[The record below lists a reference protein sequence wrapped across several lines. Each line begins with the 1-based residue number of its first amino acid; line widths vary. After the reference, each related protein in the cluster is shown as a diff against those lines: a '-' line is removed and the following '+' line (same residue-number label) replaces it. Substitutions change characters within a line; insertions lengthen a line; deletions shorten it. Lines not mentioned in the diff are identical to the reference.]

1 METGWPSNFDEGLE
15 LTYIVKVDDREFRV
29 DVERDGEGYIISLN
43 GERRNV
49 VIAYED
55 NAKLTLIVDNKPF
68 VIVREHDENQIRVD
82 DDIYTVHVLDEQIR
96 ELVKASPDKPQKQ
109 ELAIKAIMPGLV
121 VDVNVEEGDTIKNGD
136 GLLVVEAMKMQNEI
150 KASRDG
156 KVRRILV
163 RKGQTVNSGE
173 TLIVIE

>member
-1 METGWPSNFDEGLE
+1 LA
-15 LTYIVKVDDREFRV
+15 YIVKVDDREFRV
-29 DVERDGEGYIISLN
+29 DVTRDGEGYIISLN

-68 VIVREHDENQIRVD
+68 MIVKEQDENQIRVNND
-82 DDIYTVHVLDEQIR
+82 VYMVHVLDEQIQ
-96 ELVKASPDKPQKQ
+96 ELIKASPDTSQKQ
-109 ELAIKAIMPGLV
+109 KLAIKSIMPGLV
-121 VDVNVEEGDTIKNGD
+121 VDVNVEEGDTVKNGD

-150 KASRDG
+150 KANRDG
-156 KVRRILV
+156 VVRRILV

-173 TLIVIE
+173 ILIVIE